1 MEKRNNKKV
10 ILGMSGGVDSSVAA
24 YLLSKSGYDVIGV
37 TLKLHNYS
45 QNDDAKSVAN
55 NLGIP
60 LLILNMEEEF
70 RKKIINYFISEYE
83 AGRTP
88 NPCTA
93 CNRYIKFEALLEK
106 AKSLDVEYVA
116 TGHYA
121 IIENIGNR
129 YLLKKAKD
137 DTKDQSYVLYN
148 LTQEQLSKTIFPL
161 GELTKKEVR
170 DIAEKIG
177 LQVASKPDS
186 QEICFV
192 EDNNYKGYI
201 EKNSENKSIPGEF
214 ISNDGSILGYH
225 KGISNYTI
233 GQRRGLGIVTGSPM
247 FVVDIIKET
256 NQILLGSENDLFS
269 KELIV
274 KNLNWISFESLI
286 EEMDANVKIRYKAQ
300 GSKAKLIPIS
310 TDSIKVVFDIPQRAI
325 TKGQA
330 AVFYDNEFV
339 IGGGIIS

>member
-1 MEKRNNKKV
+1 M
-10 ILGMSGGVDSSVAA
+10 LGMSGGVDSSVAA
-24 YLLSKSGYDVIGV
+24 YLLSKLGYDVIGV

-45 QNDDAKSVAN
+45 KSEDAENVAN
-55 NLGIP
+55 NLGIS
-60 LLILNMEEEF
+60 LLVLNMEEEF

-121 IIENIGNR
+121 IIEKIGNR

-201 EKNSENKSIPGEF
+201 EKNSENKSVPGEF

-225 KGISNYTI
+225 KGFSNYTI

-310 TDSIKVVFDIPQRAI
+310 TDSIKVVFDISQRAV